1 MTTAEHVLA
10 LDRVFDAPVA
20 KIWRCWAEPELF
32 AQWFL
37 PKPWWVSD
45 VKLDLRDGG
54 EFSCAMNGPN
64 GERHEYMG
72 VFLDVLHEKRIVH
85 TNVFCQGWIPSGQ
98 AFMVVHISLDEVEG
112 NRAHYV
118 ADAMY
123 WNAETKA
130 EHEKKGLY
138 TNWNKAAD
146 QMEDL
151 AKSLMDS
158 S

>member
-1 MTTAEHVLA
+1 
-10 LDRVFDAPVA
+10 
-20 KIWRCWAEPELF
+20 
-32 AQWFL
+32 
-37 PKPWWVSD
+37 
-45 VKLDLRDGG
+45 
-54 EFSCAMNGPN
+54 
-64 GERHEYMG
+64 MG